1 MTINGYIEH
10 IVYRNE
16 SNGYTILEV
25 ADANSETRE
34 SSILVGSFSYVEE
47 GMYITA
53 TGEMKVHPLYGEQ
66 LLIKEYN
73 LKSPDDEKS
82 IEKYLASGA
91 IKGIGEALA
100 ARIVKKFKRDTLRIL
115 EEEPERLAEIK
126 GISERMAM
134 SIAEQVEEKKDLRDA
149 MLFLA
154 RYGISMN
161 LALKIWNNYG
171 SQLYTIIVKNPYKL
185 ADDLSGVGF
194 KIADEIAAKVGI
206 NTDSEYRIQCGI
218 LYVLSEAQ
226 AQGHMHLPIDEL
238 YDLAAQLLG
247 VDTSL
252 IAEQLPELQMQKKVI
267 VKRTPP
273 ATATV
278 YLASAYY
285 TELNVAR
292 MLHDINE
299 AVPIKIITGGPGT
312 GKTTNIKHII
322 EECEAAGLEV
332 KLAAPTGRAAKRMTE
347 ATGHEASTLHR
358 LLEVSGPGADTLSAA
373 TTNLNSAATSGDEYI
388 SRFQR
393 DESNPLDGDVI
404 IVDEMS
410 MVDIYI
416 FHALL
421 RAIPVGTKLVL
432 VGDTNQLPSVGPG
445 DVLRDIID
453 SDKFDTLRL
462 NKIYRQDDTSDIVK
476 NAHRIINN
484 EEIDLAKQSKDFIF
498 IKSDNSEVI
507 TSAIIKL
514 ITEKLPKYV
523 DADPYDIQ
531 VMTPMRKG
539 PLGVESLNN
548 ILQEKLNPKSFAKTE
563 KEIDGTTWREGDKVM
578 QIKNNYD
585 KGVYNGDLGRIVNID
600 TYAEQIEIAFDDDRR
615 LSYSYADAEELELA
629 YAITI
634 HKSQG
639 SEYPAVIIPVYP
651 GPRML
656 MTRNLI
662 YTAIT
667 RAKKCACLVG
677 LPQEFY
683 SMTQNTKEM
692 KRYSGL
698 KERIEEIYYEHA
710 TN

>member
-66 LLIKEYN
+66 LLIKEYD

-206 NTDSEYRIQCGI
+206 NADSEYRIQCGI

-267 VKRTPP
+267 VKRIPP

-373 TTNLNSAATSGDEYI
+373 TTNLNSVAVSGDEYI

-600 TYAEQIEIAFDDDRR
+600 TYAEQIEIAFDDDKR
-615 LSYSYADAEELELA
+615 LSYSYGDAEELELA

-698 KERIEEIYYEHA
+698 KERIEEIYI
-710 TN
+710 